1 MTKEQVAATEAM
13 ENMDALGLAPPAVW
27 ATHANKS
34 LLSRLVYIAKLLNI
48 SITGVNVERVGAS
61 TDSEE
66 FAERKIPSITIHSL
80 TQRTWDARII
90 HSSSDTLSAIR
101 PDDYYRTYR
110 LLAAYIAYLDQN

>member
-13 ENMDALGLAPPAVW
+13 VNMDALGLAPPVVW

-48 SITGVNVERVGAS
+48 SITGVKRVGAS